1 MTDAHILLEHV
12 SMVRRLLVT
21 SNDSEVVRVGKLGEI
36 TYLVEEQI
44 TKNTL
49 EVIDVFLTSGKL
61 PDAARQWWQSKRDA
75 FEPYVGKR
83 LLKIGMSCGPRHHH
97 REVYVDSKAESI
109 VFLVGF
115 DRPEMLPEELEDAT
129 PADRVRWI
137 FDHSSSD
144 TRAEGQ
150 RVVEVLLAGRDAS
163 ELSSEE
169 LLLLAKGYN
178 WWGQNEKALET
189 AKLGLTRTPHSS
201 EWLSDAR
208 LYLHNAHFDDLPR
221 FLSSCDAC
229 IAEAIGPA
237 AFWHLLKAG
246 AFIKIA
252 SGEQEI
258 EEYKWIPGDPIK
270 HPELLRPAADAV
282 QAALACDPG
291 LRDQAKAPDW
301 VGDWNLRFAALLQE
315 PAYSHL
321 KQ

>member
-1 MTDAHILLEHV
+1 
-12 SMVRRLLVT
+12 
-21 SNDSEVVRVGKLGEI
+21 
-36 TYLVEEQI
+36 
-44 TKNTL
+44 
-49 EVIDVFLTSGKL
+49 
-61 PDAARQWWQSKRDA
+61 
-75 FEPYVGKR
+75 
-83 LLKIGMSCGPRHHH
+83 MSCGSRHHH
-97 REVYVDSKAESI
+97 REVYIDSKAESV

-150 RVVEVLLAGRDAS
+150 RVVEVLLACRDAS

-252 SGEQEI
+252 TGEQEI
-258 EEYKWIPGDPIK
+258 EEYEWTPGDPIK
-270 HPELLRPAADAV
+270 HPELLRPAADSV
-282 QAALACDPG
+282 QAALACDAG
-291 LRDQAKAPDW
+291 LRDKAQAPDW

-315 PAYSHL
+315 PEFCHL